1 MLDYLK
7 TVFGE
12 AISVAPY
19 SYPSRT
25 PYYIR
30 DGYHVQRLSW
40 NGNECVIL
48 SPSNVSWRLPTL
60 KKQLEKFQ
68 EISDVPCALGLENM
82 TALQRRNLLENHVPF
97 VSRSQQVYLPFWGCS
112 FIEQFKT
119 EVTPREKMAPGTQ
132 LIFMYLYYAKDTD
145 NINLTTL
152 SKTLGLS
159 KATCTRAVNDLTAS
173 GLLSHRAAGT
183 SKWIAPAFAKPE
195 FLKKGYAR
203 LKSPVERLVY
213 VKEMSVNL
221 PQVQSGIKALSAIT
235 MVGAKEQDR
244 GMAIFKKYSSTI
256 PAKTIQSQEDFE
268 DFGGSVV
275 EVWSYDPLLL
285 AQNGHVDDISL
296 LLSLEDDPDERIQM
310 GLDEIR
316 EKHGLPIKQNELEG
330 ETEW

>member
-12 AISVAPY
+12 TISVMPY
-19 SYPSRT
+19 SYPSKT

-48 SPSNVSWRLPTL
+48 SPSNASWRLPTL

-68 EISDVPCALGLENM
+68 EISDVPCALGLTNM
-82 TALQRRNLLENHVPF
+82 TALQRRNLLEDHVPF
-97 VSRSQQVYLPFWGCS
+97 ISRSQQVYLPFWGCS
-112 FIEQFKT
+112 FVEQFKA
-119 EVTPREKMAPGTQ
+119 EVAPGEKMAPGTQ
-132 LIFMYLYYAKDTD
+132 LIFLYLYYAEDTD

-183 SKWIAPAFAKPE
+183 SKWITPAFAKPE

-203 LKSPVERLVY
+203 LKSPVERLIY
-213 VKEMSVNL
+213 VKEMPTNL
-221 PQVQSGIKALSAIT
+221 PQLQGGVKALAAKT

-244 GMAIFKKYSSTI
+244 GIAIFKKYSSAIPIETI
-256 PAKTIQSQEDFE
+256 LSQEDFE
-268 DFGGSVV
+268 DFGGSVM
-275 EVWSYDPLLL
+275 EVWSYDPQLLS
-285 AQNGHVDDISL
+285 QDGHVDDISL
-296 LLSLEDDPDERIQM
+296 LLSLEDHPDERIQM

-316 EKHGLPIKQNELEG
+316 EIHELPIKQDE
-330 ETEW
+330 

>member
-12 AISVAPY
+12 SISVVSY
-19 SYPSRT
+19 SYPAKT

-48 SPSNVSWRLPTL
+48 SPSNASWRLPTL

-68 EISDVPCALGLENM
+68 EISNVPCALGLENM

-112 FIEQFKT
+112 FIEQFKAN
-119 EVTPREKMAPGTQ
+119 VSPGEKMAPGTQ
-132 LIFMYLYYAKDTD
+132 LVFLYLYYAEDTG

-173 GLLSHRAAGT
+173 DLLSHRAAGT

-195 FLKKGYAR
+195 FLKKGYSR
-203 LKSPVERLVY
+203 LKSPVERLIY
-213 VKEMSVNL
+213 VKEMPINL
-221 PQVQSGIKALSAIT
+221 PQLQSGVKALSAKT

-244 GMAIFKKYSSTI
+244 GMAIFRKYSPAIPVETI
-256 PAKTIQSQEDFE
+256 LSQEDFE
-268 DFGGSVV
+268 DFGGVV
-275 EVWSYDPLLL
+275 MEVWSYDPQLLS
-285 AQNGHVDDISL
+285 QDGHVDDISL

-316 EKHGLPIKQNELEG
+316 KIHGLPIKQNE
-330 ETEW
+330 

>member
-12 AISVAPY
+12 AISVVSY
-19 SYPSRT
+19 SYPAKT

-48 SPSNVSWRLPTL
+48 SPSNASWRLPTL

-68 EISDVPCALGLENM
+68 EISNVPCALGLENM

-112 FIEQFKT
+112 FIEQFKAN
-119 EVTPREKMAPGTQ
+119 VSPGEKMAPGTQ
-132 LIFMYLYYAKDTD
+132 LVFLYLYYAEDTG

-173 GLLSHRAAGT
+173 DLLSHRAAGT

-203 LKSPVERLVY
+203 LKSPVERLIY
-213 VKEMSVNL
+213 VKEMPVNL
-221 PQVQSGIKALSAIT
+221 PQLQSGVKALSAKT

-244 GMAIFKKYSSTI
+244 GMAIFRKYSPTI
-256 PAKTIQSQEDFE
+256 PVETLLSQEDFE
-268 DFGGSVV
+268 DFGGVV
-275 EVWSYDPLLL
+275 MEVWSYDPQLLS
-285 AQNGHVDDISL
+285 QDGHVDDISL

-316 EKHGLPIKQNELEG
+316 KIHGLPIKQNE
-330 ETEW
+330 